1 MKASV
6 RLALIAMRL
15 VSRLPMPL
23 LQGLGA
29 GLGWVMWRVP
39 NRERHNAQ
47 VNLALCFPELDEPQ
61 RVVLLQQTLRHA
73 GKTLLEMPA
82 CWLGDRA
89 QWLSRIESAGMQ
101 AHLRGKLSAG
111 KGLIL
116 AAPHLGNWEV
126 GVHWLTEFAG
136 PITILYRPP
145 RQEWLEQ
152 ILVQGRGRGNG
163 KVSLVP
169 TTVKGIKAL
178 YQALRRGESIAIL
191 PDQQPKKGEG
201 GVFAPFFGQPA
212 LTMVLLSRL
221 AAKTGAPVCLVY
233 ALREGQQFKAYWRDA
248 NPAVADPDQQVA
260 AAALNRDI
268 EACVR
273 TAPAQYQWTYRRFS
287 IRPERQPNPYQLPSD

>member
-1 MKASV
+1 
-6 RLALIAMRL
+6 MRL
-15 VSRLPMPL
+15 VARLPLPL
-23 LQGLGA
+23 LHRLGA
-29 GLGWVMWRVP
+29 ALGWLMRSVP
-39 NRERHNAQ
+39 NRERRNAQ
-47 VNLALCFPELDEPQ
+47 VNLALCFPDLDEPQ
-61 RVVLLQQTLRHA
+61 RAALLNQTLQHA

-82 CWLGDRA
+82 CWLGDRS
-89 QWLSRIESAGMQ
+89 QWLSRIQSGGME
-101 AHLRGKLSAG
+101 AHLRNKMAAG

-126 GVHWLTEFAG
+126 GVHWLTEFVG

-145 RQEWLEQ
+145 RQAWLEQ
-152 ILVQGRGRGNG
+152 VLAQGRGRGRAR
-163 KVSLVP
+163 LVP

-191 PDQQPKKGEG
+191 PDQQPKRGEG

-221 AAKTGAPVCLVY
+221 AAKTGAPVCFVY
-233 ALREGQQFKAYWRDA
+233 ALREGEQFKAYWRDA
-248 NPAVADPDQQVA
+248 DPAVADPDQQTA

-287 IRPERQPNPYQLPSD
+287 IRPDRQPSPYRRVSD